1 MKNKTSILSCLRQA
15 ILKLQPQRESIKKV
29 ESCLSQRRAQEP
41 TKIYFYLFSRQFH
54 STEYSVLW
62 ILSAYIVGELFSSQ
76 WKNPDGSTL
85 NIKKSALDFVYLL
98 SRNSIIFS
106 AIISPLLSC
115 TLCFFD
121 VFKID
126 LKFLLNFPGNANKT
140 LEIPRI
146 ERKFLQTKELKHYSF
161 NGLQLM

>member
-1 MKNKTSILSCLRQA
+1 MENKTSILSCLRQA
-15 ILKLQPQRESIKKV
+15 ILKLQPQRESIKKQWNLV
-29 ESCLSQRRAQEP
+29 YPKEEHKNQQ
-41 TKIYFYLFSRQFH
+41 KIYFYLFSRQFH
-54 STEYSVLW
+54 SVLW

-106 AIISPLLSC
+106 AIISPQLSC

-126 LKFLLNFPGNANKT
+126 LKFQLNFPGNANKT